1 MESMYPVST
10 DGERTWY
17 PMACQFLRLDHH
29 VHSPIEKSRIER
41 TIQYIK
47 DRTESFDDYFPCRK
61 KSCKLKHVRNWLNP
75 FVDHHNAQMINA

>member
-29 VHSPIEKSRIER
+29 VHSPLEKSRIER
-41 TIQYIK
+41 TIQYIN

-61 KSCKLKHVRNWLNP
+61 KSCKLKHVRNWLNL
-75 FVDHHNAQMINA
+75 FVDHHNAEMINT